1 MRVSITGRHVEITDA
16 IKVYTEKGI
25 EKIRAHFDRVI
36 DVDVILGVE
45 KHRHYAEINL
55 RANGL
60 QANAKGS
67 SEDMY
72 TSIDS
77 ALNKIERQINK
88 HKGRIQRHQP
98 RSAREA
104 RNTGETKS
112 KDFEIEDMD

>member
-1 MRVSITGRHVEITDA
+1 MRISITGRHVEVTDA
-16 IKVYTEKGI
+16 IKEYTEKGI

-45 KHRHYAEINL
+45 KHRHFAEINL

-72 TSIDS
+72 ASIDS
-77 ALNKIERQINK
+77 ALSKIDRQINK

-104 RNTGETKS
+104 RNTGETES
-112 KDFEIEDMD
+112 EEIETEDTD